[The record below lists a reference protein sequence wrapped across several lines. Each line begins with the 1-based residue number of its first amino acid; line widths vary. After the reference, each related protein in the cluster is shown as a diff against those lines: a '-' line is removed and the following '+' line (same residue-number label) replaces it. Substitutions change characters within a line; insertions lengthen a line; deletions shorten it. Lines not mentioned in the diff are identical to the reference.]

1 LWLEVLLR
9 SDLENFLLGHVK
21 AFHDWGGVSRTILY
35 DNLKSA
41 SEQCCRWGKPISG
54 VCPYWINRKAIQE
67 RSSSPGLRT
76 PNCCARP
83 TGTIGASLDILA
95 LQHFHQPPRTRSPS
109 YNGATERY
117 PRGAQEQSMTKSN
130 EDRASRSREEK
141 RAQFSQPGRRN
152 KSTPIL
158 VGAFVALAGFAVY
171 LVASSSGDRPASSTV
186 TATAPS
192 GIAERSTAV
201 RVPLSDLEDGQAK
214 FFDYTLAGNKS
225 VRFFVLKS
233 SDGVY
238 RAAMDACDVCFHARK
253 GYRQEGDDMV
263 CNNCGQHFHSALVN
277 EVHGGCNPV
286 ALPRSVDGDSLVI
299 QTAELEK
306 RSGYF

>member
-1 LWLEVLLR
+1 
-9 SDLENFLLGHVK
+9 
-21 AFHDWGGVSRTILY
+21 
-35 DNLKSA
+35 
-41 SEQCCRWGKPISG
+41 
-54 VCPYWINRKAIQE
+54 
-67 RSSSPGLRT
+67 
-76 PNCCARP
+76 
-83 TGTIGASLDILA
+83 
-95 LQHFHQPPRTRSPS
+95 
-109 YNGATERY
+109 
-117 PRGAQEQSMTKSN
+117 MTKSN

-201 RVPLSDLEDGQAK
+201 RVPLSDLEGGQAK

-286 ALPRSVDGDSLVI
+286 ALPRNVDGDSLVI
-299 QTAELEK
+299 QTVELEK